1 MDGITDSMDVS
12 LSKRRETVKDGE
24 SWLAAASPWGRRE
37 SVTGQW
43 EISGVLQSD
52 THTLLTHVQLCSPMD
67 CSPPGSSVHGSIPA
81 RILEPAAISFSR
93 GSPRPRDRTSVS
105 CVSRKIINYY
115 ATLEAVKHKDHPQ
128 IWFIHKQ

>member
-52 THTLLTHVQLCSPMD
+52 TLHGCFFFHILFHYGSLWDIECNSLCCIVAACYLSILHTVLC
-67 CSPPGSSVHGSIPA
+67 I
-81 RILEPAAISFSR
+81 
-93 GSPRPRDRTSVS
+93 
-105 CVSRKIINYY
+105 Y
-115 ATLEAVKHKDHPQ
+115 
-128 IWFIHKQ
+128 